1 MLLENM
7 NIWLFF
13 LEEIKDKNNVISI
26 CIMGL
31 ITLEPSAL
39 LAYLAIHIY
48 DSSEKQVGKQL

>member
-13 LEEIKDKNNVISI
+13 LEEIKDENVISI

-39 LAYLAIHIY
+39 LAYLAVHIH